1 MGQAETLEQVTRDG
15 RERLHPSLTNP
26 HWLVLKKRR
35 EIFEEWIAKLPPG
48 RLRVL
53 DLGGRIQP
61 YRPLLEDRLLNYIS
75 ADVRKTP
82 LVSVLAD
89 GEQLPF
95 GDGQF
100 DLVICTQVLQYV
112 AEPARITREVAR
124 VLRPGAYFFLS
135 VPSASPSDAAEEC
148 WRFLPGGL
156 RYLLTPFSRL
166 EIIPEGRSVAGFFR
180 TANACFNIFVR
191 YPFIRVLYRYT
202 VCPMINLMGAVLEG
216 WSGTTN
222 DQFTVNYTVIAQK

>member
-1 MGQAETLEQVTRDG
+1 MGQAETLEQVTREG
-15 RERLHPSLTNP
+15 RERLYPSLTNP

-35 EIFEEWIAKLPPG
+35 EIFEQWIAKLPPG

-53 DLGGRIQP
+53 DIGGRIQP

-75 ADVRKTP
+75 ADIRKTP

-89 GEQLPF
+89 GGQLPF

-148 WRFLPGGL
+148 WRILPGGL

-191 YPFIRVLYRYT
+191 YPFVGVL
-202 VCPMINLMGAVLEG
+202 
-216 WSGTTN
+216 
-222 DQFTVNYTVIAQK
+222 